1 MASLRSKISSI
12 PPQQQQQHQQH
23 QQQQVVG
30 SPKIGKA
37 GIRKL
42 HRSTQ
47 KQNRILPLALGI
59 IAIVSWASVLVSWMQ
74 TSLSVAPPKKSSSA
88 SVQQVAEKGLPA
100 REIELFPDNLQHEA
114 FYETLSSCLPS
125 ESTEEKKE
133 QDTSNGK
140 KKNKKNCNLYVPD
153 NGIER
158 IAILSPPG
166 AIGYVFEKF
175 IDEVVRL
182 HKTPDQKMEFIKTP
196 HSLPYGYG
204 KTHGYTK
211 VIRLATL
218 PLRLAA
224 ADLVLEQQHREGSSP
239 DDVTMPDIVQATQQ
253 LVRWH
258 CRVSHVAAHTA
269 VLTVSLED
277 LLDDPW
283 EEEYQIRSFLNL
295 SPEQAEEHVDE
306 DELAGSMD
314 QIVHRSTLML
324 MKLDQLNH
332 ANGKHPTKM
341 EDMLDGIVN
350 EELKSTNNLDAW
362 PCTSFWKFNH
372 ITPISRKTAALF
384 APNCTAPYTK
394 CFVPRDYCEEKGD
407 VKCAAKQK

>member
-1 MASLRSKISSI
+1 MASLRSKSSSI
-12 PPQQQQQHQQH
+12 LAQQQH
-23 QQQQVVG
+23 QQQQQVG
-30 SPKIGKA
+30 NPKIGIA
-37 GIRKL
+37 IRKPQRL
-42 HRSTQ
+42 TQ
-47 KQNRILPLALGI
+47 TRLLPLALGV
-59 IAIVSWASVLVSWMQ
+59 IAIVSWASALVSWMR
-74 TSLSVAPPKKSSSA
+74 TSLAVVPPKKYSAA
-88 SVQQVAEKGLPA
+88 SVQQAADRGLPA

-125 ESTEEKKE
+125 ESMSIEDKKE
-133 QDTSNGK
+133 QDTTNGK
-140 KKNKKNCNLYVPD
+140 KKKKKNCNLYVPD

-182 HKTPDQKMEFIKTP
+182 HKTPEQKMEFIKTS

-224 ADLVLEQQHREGSSP
+224 ADLVLEQQHKEGGDT
-239 DDVTMPDIVQATQQ
+239 DDIAMHDIVQATQQ

-283 EEEYQIRSFLNL
+283 EEEYQIRSFLSL
-295 SPEQAEEHVDE
+295 SAEQAEEHVDE

-314 QIVHRSTLML
+314 EIVHRSTLLL
-324 MKLDQLNH
+324 MKLDQFKLNH
-332 ANGKHPTKM
+332 ANGKHSTKM
-341 EDMLDGIVN
+341 EDMLDAIVN
-350 EELKSTNNLDAW
+350 DELKSTNNLDAW
-362 PCTSFWKFNH
+362 PCTSFWKFND
-372 ITPISRKTAALF
+372 ITSISRKTAALF

-407 VKCAAKQK
+407 VKCATKPKVK